1 MKVGIGEGRVSIQR
15 KGEERP
21 RDKRMERNY

>member
-1 MKVGIGEGRVSIQR
+1 MKLGIEEGRVSIQH
-15 KGEERP
+15 KGKERP